1 MWSTGD
7 DLPTAAAESPG
18 GAQLH
23 GSVREIPGPGDT
35 GCTQGVLMARRDSWT
50 WVRG

>member
-7 DLPTAAAESPG
+7 DLPTAAAEGLG

-23 GSVREIPGPGDT
+23 GSVREIAGSGDT
-35 GCTQGVLMARRDSWT
+35 GRTPGVFVSRRDSWT